1 MSNQLDGP
9 SLKNDSD
16 LGQLRKWIAEGTPGA
31 DFDLDTDLF
40 ERDLVTS
47 LRFVELV
54 LLVEEL
60 SGSEITVS
68 DENVNDFR
76 TLRSIAD
83 TFLA

>member
-1 MSNQLDGP
+1 MAKPSIKSNPNLVQL
-9 SLKNDSD
+9 S
-16 LGQLRKWIAEGTPGA
+16 QWITEGTPGA

-60 SGSEITVS
+60 CGSEIIV
-68 DENVNDFR
+68 DDDNVNDFR
-76 TLRSIAD
+76 TLRSISD
-83 TFLA
+83 TYLS